1 MNSDLV
7 DKFFE
12 SMSSGDI
19 DSAMSVMHD
28 NFVNHDMGTG
38 QVMEGLD
45 ENRADMEKWT
55 NTFSDMKVEVLNH
68 VESGDTVVTE
78 MKMSG
83 VNIGDME
90 MPDGSKIPATGN
102 SIEMN
107 SCQVAKFQDGK
118 IIKATQY
125 YNMMSMMA
133 QLGLMPE

>member
-28 NFVNHDMGTG
+28 NCVYHDMGTG

-45 ENRADMEKWT
+45 ENRADMENWT

-68 VESGDTVVTE
+68 VESGDPVVTE

-83 VNIGDME
+83 VNTGDME
-90 MPDGSKIPATGN
+90 MPDGSKIPATGK
-102 SIEMN
+102 SIEMIG
-107 SCQVAKFQDGK
+107 CQVTKFQD
-118 IIKATQY
+118 
-125 YNMMSMMA
+125 
-133 QLGLMPE
+133 

>member
-45 ENRADMEKWT
+45 ENRADMENWT